1 LKIYARLFPL
11 VGGGSVPASPAG
23 LLFTGLSVVSDDNE
37 FVNISVPN
45 SPSGNDQFNFGGS
58 DDDKAST
65 IAESEETSSVISAL
79 RQNSSST
86 TFSTLKTALLHGISG
101 KKGKYIKPLTTFFF
115 LSLSINRFAACSIFI
130 FLSKFI

>member
-23 LLFTGLSVVSDDNE
+23 LLFTGLSLVSDDNE
-37 FVNISVPN
+37 FVNISVPS

-58 DDDKAST
+58 DDDDKAST
-65 IAESEETSSVISAL
+65 IAESEETSTVISAL

-86 TFSTLKTALLHGISG
+86 TFNTFKTALLHGISR
-101 KKGKYIKPLTTFFF
+101 KKGKYIKPLTTSFFSLTKHQPVCRLLYIYF
-115 LSLSINRFAACSIFI
+115 LI
-130 FLSKFI
+130 